1 MKYGCIGEV
10 LKHSFSKE
18 VHGALGDYRYELC
31 EIPKNELDGFMKRA
45 DFSAINVTI
54 PYKEAV
60 IPHLDYISPIAKEI
74 GAVNTVV
81 NREGKLYGYNT
92 DYHGMR
98 ALIERMGL
106 VLTNKKVAILG
117 TGGTSKTA
125 RVVARDLGADEI
137 ICVSRRTCEGAVT
150 YGELY
155 EKHSDTQVVINC
167 TPVGMFP
174 NSDFSPVEVDRLP
187 ELQGVVDA
195 VYNPLNTELVRSAR
209 RGGKKAQSGLFM
221 LVYQAVKA
229 SEFFFDTTYP
239 PEISEKIY
247 KKILKDK
254 ENIVLTGMPA
264 SGKTT
269 VGKLLAEKLQ
279 REFVDTDE
287 LIEKRLGCKISEV
300 FESRG
305 EGYFRSVEAQ
315 VVAEI
320 SSKNGLVI
328 ATGGGAV
335 LRKDNVSNLHKNS
348 VVFFIDRS
356 PENLYPTCDR
366 PLASTVEAIKKR
378 YSERYEIYCETA
390 DVRVDC
396 DELTPEKACE
406 TIVKEFESY
415 ENICD

>member
-18 VHGALGDYRYELC
+18 VHGALADYQYELC
-31 EIPKNELDGFMKRA
+31 EIPKNELDSFMKKA
-45 DFSAINVTI
+45 DFAAINVTI

-60 IPHLDYISPIAKEI
+60 IPYLDYISPIAQGI

-81 NREGKLYGYNT
+81 NRGGKLYGYNT

-98 ALIERMGL
+98 ALIERMELSVSG
-106 VLTNKKVAILG
+106 KKVAILG

-125 RVVARDLGADEI
+125 RAVVKDLGASKI
-137 ICVSRRTCEGAVT
+137 LCVSRRECESAVT
-150 YGELY
+150 YDELY
-155 EKHSDTQVVINC
+155 EKHRDTQIVINC

-174 NSDFSPVEVDRLP
+174 KSDFSPIEVEKLP

-195 VYNPLNTELVRSAR
+195 VYNPLNTKLISSAR
-209 RGGKKAQSGLFM
+209 TRGVKAQSGLFM

-229 SEFFFDTTYP
+229 SEFFLDTEYP
-239 PEISEKIY
+239 SEISEKIY

-269 VGKLLAEKLQ
+269 VGKLLAKVLQ

-315 VVAEI
+315 VIAEI
-320 SSKNGLVI
+320 SSRNGLVI

-335 LRKDNVSNLHKNS
+335 LREDNVGNLHKNS

-366 PLASTVEAIKKR
+366 PLASTVDAIKKR
-378 YSERYEIYCETA
+378 YSERYETYCKTA
-390 DVRVDC
+390 DVRVNC
-396 DELTPEKACE
+396 DELTPDEACRN
-406 TIVKEFESY
+406 IVKEFENY
-415 ENICD
+415 ENLCD